1 MSWRDTQLKLVGFG
15 YSVAVDGVPGPQTY
29 GALFSYMG
37 AKDNASLFGRAAAD
51 FFPEY
56 GLTSPLRVAHWLAQ
70 FGVESRNF
78 TQLEED
84 LSYSAQRLCAVWPS
98 RFPTLA
104 SALDYAHNPRALAEK
119 VYGGRMGNTAPGD
132 GWRYRGRGPGLTGK
146 ANYADCASRTGLDL
160 VNHPELASDP
170 ANFVRIACDFWAQ
183 HGCNPLADAD
193 DFRAITYRINGG
205 YNGLAERAQLLTRAE
220 GVLG

>member
-78 TQLEED
+78 TLARRRGPELFGAAATRAVWTVATHSD
-84 LSYSAQRLCAVWPS
+84 ARLGARLCAH
-98 RFPTLA
+98 F
-104 SALDYAHNPRALAEK
+104 PRALAEK
-119 VYGGRMGNTAPGD
+119 VYEAEWATSRRAMDGATAVA
-132 GWRYRGRGPGLTGK
+132 GRG
-146 ANYADCASRTGLDL
+146 
-160 VNHPELASDP
+160 
-170 ANFVRIACDFWAQ
+170 
-183 HGCNPLADAD
+183 
-193 DFRAITYRINGG
+193 
-205 YNGLAERAQLLTRAE
+205 
-220 GVLG
+220 